1 MTWVRTVEDRDA
13 EAYLETLYEGMRK
26 QRGFVPNIVKSM
38 SIRPELTR
46 AWMGLY
52 ATLMFGQS
60 ELSRAERE
68 MIATVVSVANRC
80 HY

>member
-38 SIRPELTR
+38 RSDR
-46 AWMGLY
+46 
-52 ATLMFGQS
+52 S
-60 ELSRAERE
+60 
-68 MIATVVSVANRC
+68 
-80 HY
+80 